1 MPRRKKIPEP
11 GATDKL
17 EPLEW
22 DGNWTEDEE
31 EIAEAVDTVVEA
43 KSDPIPTPG
52 VTDEQVEK
60 AVAILTDYD
69 FKSVIRFGD
78 QDTLRRVVRVML
90 GEVIG

>member
-1 MPRRKKIPEP
+1 MPKRRTPVP

-22 DGNWTEDEE
+22 DGNWTEDE

-90 GEVIG
+90 AEVL